1 MLAAVVFGNPVLRD
15 LPEVIFHRYH
25 LSGAAQHLCGD
36 LGISIAGKLS
46 DVGLSDF
53 KCGYHCAGCLLF
65 EDGTKIDVIDLSDET
80 FERII
85 FKGEA
90 INLSHVELRNIL
102 STMTDVT
109 GGKGYFT
116 ELEDPDDWLSKNT

>member
-1 MLAAVVFGNPVLRD
+1 MKYLERKHKMNYRNKVRA
-15 LPEVIFHRYH
+15 IM
-25 LSGAAQHLCGD
+25 GAAQRGVPLNEFID
-36 LGISIAGKLS
+36 YLKE
-46 DVGLSDF
+46 V
-53 KCGYHCAGCLLF
+53 YF

-85 FKGEA
+85 FKGEV

-102 STMTDVT
+102 TIMTDVT